1 MKLLRWLLL
10 ILLVLLVISALA
22 APGFIGPK
30 VEEIWKQ
37 QLSRL
42 QGGNSTSY
50 QRGWFGAETNTEVAL
65 QNGTTELRTEIHHGP
80 LLLTSSGPRLGVIY
94 SETRLDLEQ
103 LNPELR
109 AQLEGVYGRLQSSP
123 LVLETLVLADNRV
136 LNTLRLEPFKKS
148 DATAQWEFE
157 GGEIA
162 VSTDYS
168 GAVLDGVID
177 LGSLTQLR
185 DGVEVLFTEPLKGEF
200 QLEPRR
206 GGKAQLYLSLLRAE
220 SDSGP
225 VELRDIILEL
235 DVEMLAAQTLK
246 VVSDLQLPS
255 VQSAT
260 PITSARQQMT
270 LPKITAA
277 DLGHYLRVLLPVA
290 ERNWASD
297 MRPPLRLQQQ
307 LAVES
312 RNGPVLVDAD
322 IHWQGMKRP
331 PRHRNGSALNQWL
344 KPLVGTMTLSA
355 AESALLQSPL
365 VGQAMM
371 LREYGLLIEHNDELQ
386 MHLEV
391 NRGRLEVNG
400 QQLPPDLF
408 LMALTG
414 QF

>member
-10 ILLVLLVISALA
+10 ILLALLVISALA
-22 APGFIGPK
+22 APGIIGPK

-37 QLSRL
+37 QLGRL

-80 LLLTSSGPRLGVIY
+80 LLLTSRGPRFGVIY

-103 LNPELR
+103 LNPQLR
-109 AQLEGVYGRLQSSP
+109 AQLESLYGRLQDSP
-123 LVLETLVLADNRV
+123 LVLETLVSADNRV
-136 LNTLRLEPFKKS
+136 LNTLRLEPFKS
-148 DATAQWEFE
+148 TGDFGQLEFN

-168 GAVLDGVID
+168 GATLEGVVD
-177 LGSLTQLR
+177 LGSLRQLR
-185 DGVEVLFTEPLKGEF
+185 DGVEVLFTEPVTGEF
-200 QLEPRR
+200 QLEPQR
-206 GGKAQLYLSLLRAE
+206 GGKAQLSLSLLRAE

-225 VELRDIILEL
+225 VELRDIRLNL
-235 DVEMLAAQTLK
+235 DLEMLAAQTLK
-246 VVSDLQLPS
+246 VVSDLHLPN

-270 LPKITAA
+270 LPKIKAA
-277 DLGHYLRVLLPVA
+277 DLGHYLRLLLPVA
-290 ERNWASD
+290 ERNWALD
-297 MRPPLRLQQQ
+297 LRPPLRLQQQ
-307 LAVES
+307 LVVES

-322 IHWQGMKRP
+322 VDWKGMKRA
-331 PRHRNGSALNQWL
+331 PRQRNGSALNQWL
-344 KPLVGTMTLSA
+344 QPLVGTMTLSA

>member
-10 ILLVLLVISALA
+10 ILLALLVISALA

-30 VEEIWKQ
+30 VEEVWKQ
-37 QLSRL
+37 QLSRM
-42 QGGNSTSY
+42 QGGSTTGY

-65 QNGTTELRTEIHHGP
+65 QNGTTELHTEIHHGP
-80 LLLTSSGPRLGVIY
+80 LLLTSGGPRLGVIY

-103 LNPELR
+103 LNPQLR
-109 AQLEGVYGRLQSSP
+109 AQLEGIYGRLQNSP

-136 LNTLRLEPFKKS
+136 LNTLRLEPFKS
-148 DATAQWEFE
+148 SGDFGQLAFT

-177 LGSLTQLR
+177 LGSLTQMR

-206 GGKAQLYLSLLRAE
+206 GGKAQLYLSLLRTE
-220 SDSGP
+220 RDSGP
-225 VELRDIILEL
+225 AELRDISLEL
-235 DVEMLAAQTLK
+235 DIEMLAAQTLK

-260 PITSARQQMT
+260 PITSVRQQMT
-270 LPKITAA
+270 LPKIKAA

-307 LAVES
+307 LVVES

-322 IHWQGMKRP
+322 IDWKGMKRP

-344 KPLVGTMTLSA
+344 NPLVGSMTLSA

-371 LREYGLLIEHNDELQ
+371 LRQYGLLIEQNDELQ